1 MTSKA
6 FTHPQDIYRGTDFWM
21 LNGALNDEDIVYQLT
36 EMKEKGVY
44 SFIARTY
51 LGLKSDYPG
60 PSFKEKTRLIIKT
73 SKELGLKVFLQAGYM
88 PEAVLG
94 LPESSALRYIYP
106 VKKGEENGRPL
117 LCEYNG
123 ISFVEHNSVTYL
135 DMFDPEAMD
144 YYVKT
149 SYEDMW
155 REFEDEYGKTV
166 LSIWVDEPSYNGS
179 YLPWTPKLEGI
190 FAEKWGYS
198 LSQNVWKLFYDSEDS
213 GKVRYHYRVI
223 MRDLL
228 EENYF
233 KKIEK
238 WCHSKN
244 LLFSGHLMMEDTLRT
259 QIMRAQ
265 ACMPYYKYFDIPG
278 MDVLRAEMD
287 WIDDP
292 IHSTDMPNRRKFVQY
307 ITVTQC
313 VSAAKQAGKEHIL
326 AEMYGVGGEN
336 FTFRNMVHWFDL
348 FAASGINHRSVHGI
362 FYSLHGRGKR
372 AYPPHISYYQPFWP
386 KYKNVSDYCARVSS
400 FISDGR
406 SSSRI
411 AVIHPL
417 ETAYMLYRGAVE
429 KSPEGSEELSS
440 LDYEL
445 YDIIASIRS
454 KADQVD
460 FADLA
465 SIRDMGKVENGKFC
479 VGLMSYDTV
488 ILPRLAVITPKLLEL
503 LKDFAAQGGK
513 IITYGSAPTLI
524 DGEFDEALAK
534 QIEEISKKAKT
545 VSDVLDL
552 ITPPTYSISGIG
564 AANILVNHR
573 ICENGEKFFIFNK
586 DCAHKAMLKLST
598 ECKGALY
605 VYDAFSGEA
614 TAYPY
619 TAENGRLCTELEI
632 EAGASIL
639 LSVEPESA
647 SITLNKATNRLK
659 TSLLISG
666 EWSVNTLSQNT
677 LLLEN
682 CKFKKGDGE
691 FSNELPISAV
701 QYLLSREEYRGEIT
715 LKYEFDT
722 SSDFNG
728 LSLAL
733 EDPTEQQIMLD
744 GNNICNKPDGYFCD
758 KSFETVS
765 LGKVEKGHHELL
777 IVREFFPLSKVTN
790 ALTQL
795 FETRYGIE
803 LEPMYLLGDFKVNGH
818 VHTSAN
824 GTTSFEPQFVLSKSD
839 ITPSTYGEL
848 TTDGFPFYVGEV
860 ILSKVIDLPQDVD
873 LSSATLNIGVM
884 NAGCGEAFVN
894 GISVGDINRAPS
906 SLAIDAALKYGK
918 NTIEIK
924 LYTTLYNIIGPFHRP
939 LGNVGD
945 TFGGGYQNPDAAWM
959 SINTASKDWHLKMN
973 SFAQTWT
980 NRYNVVPLGIKDVN
994 ITF

>member
-1 MTSKA
+1 MKKEA
-6 FTHPQDIYRGTDFWM
+6 FRNPQDIFRGTDFWM
-21 LNGALNDEDIVYQLT
+21 LNGSLSDEEIVYQLT
-36 EMKEKGVY
+36 EMRDKGVY

-60 PSFKEKTRLIIKT
+60 PGFKEKIKLIIET
-73 SKELGLKVFLQAGYM
+73 SKKLGLKVFLQAGYM

-244 LLFSGHLMMEDTLRT
+244 LLFSGHLMMEDTLKT

-278 MDVLRAEMD
+278 MDVLRAEME
-287 WIDDP
+287 WADDP
-292 IHSTDMPNRRKFVQY
+292 IHSTEIPNRRRFVQY

-313 VSAAKQAGKEHIL
+313 VSAARQAGKEHIL

-488 ILPRLAVITPKLLEL
+488 ILPRLAVITDKLLEM

-513 IITYGSAPTLI
+513 IITYGAAPTLI
-524 DGEFDEALAK
+524 DGSYDESLAP
-534 QIEEISKKAKT
+534 QIDEISNKANT
-545 VSDVLDL
+545 ISDILDL
-552 ITPPTYSISGIG
+552 ITPPTYSISGAG

-573 ICENGEKFFIFNK
+573 ICNGGEKFFIFNK
-586 DCAHKAMLKLST
+586 SCTNKAILKFST
-598 ECKGALY
+598 EQHGALY
-605 VYDAFSGEA
+605 LYDAFSGES

-619 TAENGRLCTELEI
+619 TNENGKLCAELTI
-632 EAGASIL
+632 EAGASVL
-639 LSVEPESA
+639 LSVEQECAPFAVCQE
-647 SITLNKATNRLK
+647 KKRLV
-659 TSLLISG
+659 TSLPIDG
-666 EWSVNTLSQNT
+666 EWEVKPLSKNA

-682 CKFKKGDGE
+682 CMFKKGDGD
-691 FSNELPISAV
+691 FSNKLPISAV
-701 QYLLSREEYRGEIT
+701 QYLLSTEEYRGEIT

-722 SSDFNG
+722 SADFNE

-733 EDPTEQQIMLD
+733 EDPQEQKILLD
-744 GNNICNKPDGYFCD
+744 GKAVYNKPTGYFCD
-758 KSFETVS
+758 KSFQIIS
-765 LGKVEKGHHELL
+765 LGQVSRGRHELL
-777 IVREFFPLSKVTN
+777 IMREFFPLSKVTN

-803 LEPMYLLGDFKVNGH
+803 LEPMYLLGDFKVSGH
-818 VHTSAN
+818 AHSSAN
-824 GTTSFEPQFVLSKSD
+824 GALLFEPQFVLAKKD
-839 ITPSTYGEL
+839 DRISTYGEL

-860 ILSKVIDLPQDVD
+860 ILSKVIDVPQGVD
-873 LSSATLNIGVM
+873 LSSAALNVGVM

-894 GISVGDINRAPS
+894 GISVGDINRPPS
-906 SLAIDAALKYGK
+906 RLIVKDALKHGE
-918 NTIEIK
+918 NTVEIK

-939 LGNVGD
+939 WGNIGD
-945 TFGGGYQNPDAAWM
+945 TFGGGYKNPDAAWL
-959 SINTASKDWHLKMN
+959 SINTSSKDWHLKMN

-980 NRYNVVPLGIKDVN
+980 DRYNVVPLGVKN
-994 ITF
+994 IYLTF